1 MRMNARSGYSV
12 GNALQQALQGIQA
25 SAQECFT
32 AITQLDQD
40 TGELVERRSEA
51 LIELAEHYLPAID
64 EQSVAN
70 SFREVRS
77 QLMDVLTRKQRH
89 VRELKKTLDADHA
102 ETQRLEQEL
111 ERVTGKLNEHV
122 SQREELEQQVA
133 QRLEGDAEF
142 QRLSKEALIA
152 EKELDR
158 NEDRVAEIKKEA
170 AEKLPSFDESS
181 LFTYLHKRGYGTSGY
196 SKKGLTK
203 RLDGWVAKMINYPR
217 ARRSY
222 EFLRVTPELMANE
235 VTRRRDQFN
244 GLMELVE
251 AREDQHADEV
261 GLTAVMRE
269 GQEFG
274 TKRDGVL
281 AEISKQQDLTDK
293 HREEL
298 VALDS
303 VRSQYYEQGVARVK
317 QFLETLEAR
326 RLQATSQSTPDP
338 QDDQIVAELV
348 WIGEELDRT
357 KREGAELAAE
367 QDVWKSRS
375 AQLHD
380 IWQRFRRADFDSGR
394 SFFHPNFDIEGSLE
408 QFARGQMSRDDLWAS
423 IKSAQQFAPPWYED
437 KGQHRGRGS
446 EGDFSQV
453 LLRVLTEIAGEAL
466 RRTAERGMERRS
478 KLRKMFR
485 RESGRPDFRGGGF
498 TKGRGF

>member
-89 VRELKKTLDADHA
+89 VRELKKTLDDDHA
-102 ETQRLEQEL
+102 ETRQLEQDL
-111 ERVTGKLNEHV
+111 EQVTDKLNNHV
-122 SQREELEQQVA
+122 TRREELEQQVA
-133 QRLEGDAEF
+133 RRLESDAEF

-158 NEDRVAEIKKEA
+158 NEHRVDEIKKEA

-181 LFTYLHKRGYGTSGY
+181 LFSYLHKRGYGTSGY
-196 SKKGLTK
+196 NKKGLTK
-203 RLDGWVAKMINYPR
+203 KLDGWVAKMINYPR

-244 GLMELVE
+244 ALMELVE
-251 AREDQHADEV
+251 ACEDRHADEV

-269 GQEFG
+269 GQELG
-274 TKRDGVL
+274 TKRDALV

-326 RLQATSQSTPDP
+326 RLQATSQSTPEP

-357 KREGAELAAE
+357 KREGSELAAE
-367 QDVWKSRS
+367 QDVLKSRLL
-375 AQLHD
+375 QLQD

-437 KGQHRGRGS
+437 KGQHRGRGY